1 VTALGL
7 ATALFSTAVVPAATA
22 VPVPNTP
29 PNPEAL
35 KAAARSAS
43 LRHYLQGVYLE
54 EQGDLHGAL
63 EEVGRAFQF
72 EPTAPD
78 LAAKLADLSLQ
89 TGDAVAGLEYA
100 QRAIALGDRSGRAHF
115 LSGTALAA
123 MGRLADAEP
132 EFERAVH
139 DDSTMVEGWEYLG
152 RLRDERGNLKGAGE
166 AYRRAYELDFD
177 NPEIAFRL
185 AGTEARLG
193 RFATADSLLARVQDL
208 NPYQPGLLVTRAWI
222 AEREGRYAEAA
233 RDYEHHLEAF
243 PGDVQARRRL
253 INAYVGLEDREHA
266 LLHARALYQQAPDD
280 LDVARVLTSLYL
292 RLDRNDEAAVL
303 AHAIRRRHPGD
314 PDAAGF
320 AVAVLQRVDKKDEAR
335 DEADAL
341 TREAPENYRS
351 WLVAAEVWAQD
362 EPADRR
368 STEADRRY
376 AKVREVLPD
385 STGAQVAYARSLSR
399 TGRHAEA
406 EESIRASLEREPRNA
421 QLWLELGFAHERRKD
436 VDGAEEA
443 GRRAL
448 EIDPKNA
455 QALNFLGYLF
465 ADYDRKLDEA
475 VPLIQQALEI
485 DPDNPFYLD
494 SLGWAYF
501 RQGRLDDARVQLE
514 RALDEGGDDPEI
526 YEHLGDV
533 YRAMARSTEAKSQ
546 YQKALQLNP
555 TSQTLARKLEALR

>member
-1 VTALGL
+1 MAL
-7 ATALFSTAVVPAATA
+7 S
-22 VPVPNTP
+22 
-29 PNPEAL
+29 
-35 KAAARSAS
+35 AAARGAS

-54 EQGDLHGAL
+54 QQGDLQGAL

-78 LAAKLADLSLQ
+78 LALKLADLSMQ

-100 QRAIALGDRSGRAHF
+100 RRSIALGESSGRARF
-115 LSGTALAA
+115 TAGTALAA
-123 MGRLADAEP
+123 LGQLDDAEP
-132 EFERAVH
+132 EFESAVRQ
-139 DDSTMVEGWEYLG
+139 DSTFIEGWEYLG
-152 RLRDERGNLKGAGE
+152 RVRDERGNVRGAGE

-193 RFATADSLLARVQDL
+193 RLATADSLLARVQEL

-222 AEREGRYAEAA
+222 AERQGRYAEAA
-233 RDYEHHLEAF
+233 RDYERHLETF
-243 PGDVQARRRL
+243 PGDRQARRRL
-253 INAYVGLEDREHA
+253 INAYVGLEDRDNA

-303 AHAIRRRHPGD
+303 AGAIRRRHPGD
-314 PDAAGF
+314 SAAAAF
-320 AVAVLQRVDKKDEAR
+320 AVAVLQHVSKADDAR
-335 DEADAL
+335 AEADAL
-341 TREAPENYRS
+341 TREAPEDFRS
-351 WLVAAEVWAQD
+351 WLVAAEAWAHD

-368 STEADRRY
+368 STEADSRY
-376 AKVREVLPD
+376 ANARAVLPD
-385 STGAQVAYARSLSR
+385 TIGAQVAIARSLTR
-399 TGRHAEA
+399 TKRYVEA
-406 EESIRASLEREPRNA
+406 ADALTRALEKDSRNA
-421 QLWLELGFAHERRKD
+421 LLWLELGFAHERRKD
-436 VDGAEEA
+436 IDGAEHA
-443 GRRAL
+443 GRRSL
-448 EIDPKNA
+448 EIDPKNP

-465 ADYDRKLDEA
+465 ADHERKLDQA

-501 RQGRLDDARVQLE
+501 RLGRLDDARIQLE
-514 RALDEGGDDPEI
+514 RALNLGGDDPEI
-526 YEHLGDV
+526 YEHVGDV

-555 TSQTLARKLEALR
+555 TSQSLARKLEALR